1 MSCQSLLIKMVHS
14 SSTIQPANS
23 STKTWTPSSSSS
35 RWSSPSSSSASSASF
50 GLTSPGGHR
59 TPWPRS
65 APQKPSLE
73 PLRRLGARVERVR
86 EQRASKGMTRHDPV
100 NFWMFLYYL
109 LYFCYPFEAWNI
121 IVRNIYIY
129 IYTHIN
135 HCGRKQCPPKTLT
148 PVTPVTPI
156 SLRPHRLN
164 RL

>member
-1 MSCQSLLIKMVHS
+1 MVHS

-35 RWSSPSSSSASSASF
+35 PWWSSPSSSSASSASF

-100 NFWMFLYYL
+100 NFWMFLYDL

-129 IYTHIN
+129 IYTY
-135 HCGRKQCPPKTLT
+135 K
-148 PVTPVTPI
+148 
-156 SLRPHRLN
+156 SLRAQTVSPKN
-164 RL
+164 AYTGYTGYTD

>member
-1 MSCQSLLIKMVHS
+1 MSCQSLCTQAPQFNRPTRQQRLELPPPHHHHDDHHHHHHHHL
-14 SSTIQPANS
+14 QH
-23 STKTWTPSSSSS
+23 PS
-35 RWSSPSSSSASSASF
+35 A
-50 GLTSPGGHR
+50 LTSPGGHR

-100 NFWMFLYYL
+100 NFWMFLYDL

-129 IYTHIN
+129 VYIYTY
-135 HCGRKQCPPKTLT
+135 K
-148 PVTPVTPI
+148 
-156 SLRPHRLN
+156 SLRAQTVSLKN
-164 RL
+164 AYTGYTGYTD